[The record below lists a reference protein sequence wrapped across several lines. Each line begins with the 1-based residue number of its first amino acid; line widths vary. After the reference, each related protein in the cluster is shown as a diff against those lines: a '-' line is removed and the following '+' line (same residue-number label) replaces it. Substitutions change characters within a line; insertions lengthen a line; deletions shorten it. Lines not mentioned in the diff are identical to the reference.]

1 MFSRLRRR
9 DGRQGEPVTFAA
21 GAGLVSARLRDE
33 TGNPLAGAEMV
44 LRHKRSPRVFRA
56 VSDDYGLAVV
66 TAATGTYQVTITAG
80 GYRELTHTVDV
91 VSGDHTSLG
100 DLELHP
106 DASVRLPGPGRW
118 VIDPDHTSIRFV
130 ARHIGLSRVHGRFTR
145 FHGSITVGERIENS
159 SIEVVIDAASID
171 TAAEKRDEHLRSPD
185 FLDVER
191 FPKIHFFSDRAQRVA
206 GDRWQIDGTLNLRG
220 ASRGVRLDASYLGL
234 RSWNGERLGAVA
246 KAELHREDFTINWQ
260 QTLAKGLVVVGSTVE
275 LRFDVQAVRGA

>member
-9 DGRQGEPVTFAA
+9 AGRQGEPVTFAA

-33 TGNPLAGAEMV
+33 AGNPLAGVEMV
-44 LRHKRSPRVFRA
+44 LRHRRSPRVFRA

-66 TAATGTYQVTITAG
+66 TAATGTYQVTLTTG
-80 GYRELTHTVDV
+80 GYRETMHTVDV
-91 VSGDHTSLG
+91 ASGEHTALG
-100 DLELHP
+100 DVGLVP
-106 DASVRLPGPGRW
+106 DASIRLPGPGRW

-145 FHGSITVGERIENS
+145 FHGSIHVGERIEDS

-191 FPKIHFFSDRAQRVA
+191 FPKIHFHSDRAQRVA
-206 GDRWQIDGTLNLRG
+206 GDRWRIDGTLNLRG
-220 ASRGVRLDASYLGL
+220 ASRGVRLDATYLGL
-234 RSWNGERLGAVA
+234 RSWNGDRLGAVA
-246 KAELHREDFTINWQ
+246 KAELHREDFTMNWQ

-275 LRFDVQAVRGA
+275 LRFDVQAVQGA

>member
-1 MFSRLRRR
+1 MFRRLRRR

-21 GAGLVSARLRDE
+21 GAGLVSVRLRDE
-33 TGNPLAGAEMV
+33 LGNPLAGAEMT
-44 LRHKRSPRVFRA
+44 LRHKRGPRVFRA

-66 TAATGTYQVTITAG
+66 TAATGTYQVTISAG
-80 GYRELTHTVDV
+80 GFREVTHTVDV
-91 VSGDHTSLG
+91 ASGDHTALG
-100 DLELHP
+100 EVELRP

-145 FHGSITVGERIENS
+145 FHGSINVGERIENS

-185 FLDVER
+185 FLDVDR

-206 GDRWQIDGTLNLRG
+206 GDRWHIDGTLNLRG

-234 RSWNGERLGAVA
+234 RSWNGDRLGAIA

-260 QTLAKGLVVVGSTVE
+260 QTLAKGLVVVGSTIE
-275 LRFDVQAVRGA
+275 LRLDVQAVRGV

>member
-33 TGNPLAGAEMV
+33 TGSPLAGAEMV
-44 LRHKRSPRVFRA
+44 LRHKRSGHVTRTA
-56 VSDDYGLAVV
+56 SDEFGLAVV
-66 TAATGTYQVTITAG
+66 TATSGTYDVTIGSG
-80 GYRELTHTVDV
+80 GYRTVTQVIDV

-100 DLELHP
+100 DIELHP
-106 DASVRLPGPGRW
+106 DSSVRLPGPGRW
-118 VIDPDHTSIRFV
+118 VIDPDHTTIGFV
-130 ARHIGLSRVHGRFTR
+130 ARHIGLSLVHGRFTR
-145 FHGSITVGERIENS
+145 FHGSINVGDPIENS

-171 TAAEKRDEHLRSPD
+171 TGAEKRDEHLRSPD

-191 FPKIHFFSDRAQRVA
+191 FPKIHFFSDRARRVA

-220 ASRGVRLDASYLGL
+220 AGRGVSLDTNYLGL

-246 KAELHREDFTINWQ
+246 KTELHREDFTINWQ
-260 QTLAKGLVVVGSTVE
+260 QTLAKGLVVVGSTIE
-275 LRFDVQAVRGA
+275 LRLDVQAARNG

>member
-9 DGRQGEPVTFAA
+9 AGRQGEPVTFAA

-33 TGNPLAGAEMV
+33 AGNPLAGVEMV
-44 LRHKRSPRVFRA
+44 LRHRRSPRVFRA

-66 TAATGTYQVTITAG
+66 TAATGTYQVTLTTG
-80 GYRELTHTVDV
+80 GYREASHTVDV
-91 VSGDHTSLG
+91 ASGEHTALG
-100 DLELHP
+100 DVELVP
-106 DASVRLPGPGRW
+106 DASIRPPGPGRW

-145 FHGSITVGERIENS
+145 FHGSIRVGERIEDS
-159 SIEVVIDAASID
+159 SIEVVIDSASID

-191 FPKIHFFSDRAQRVA
+191 FPKIHFYSDRAQRVA

-220 ASRGVRLDASYLGL
+220 ASRGVRLDATYLGL
-234 RSWNGERLGAVA
+234 RSWNGDRLGAVA

-275 LRFDVQAVRGA
+275 LRFDVQAVRGV